1 MRINTK
7 RKVVSKM
14 PVPLGYKI
22 EKGKAVIDE
31 IQAEQI
37 RGIYAGYISGLSYIE
52 AAKAAGVMIR
62 HTGVR
67 NILMNKRYLG
77 DDYYPAIIDQ
87 ETFERAE
94 AERISRQTKSGKLFI
109 DTQTKEKV
117 LATKFYMP
125 RLEKKFEDPF
135 KQAEYI
141 YSLIEVEK

>member
-31 IQAEQI
+31 VQAEQI
-37 RGIYAGYISGLSYIE
+37 KIIYSKYISGLSYIE

-87 ETFERAE
+87 ETFDRAE
-94 AERISRQTKSGKLFI
+94 AERISRQTKTGKLFI
-109 DTQTKEKV
+109 DTQTKETA

>member
-1 MRINTK
+1 
-7 RKVVSKM
+7 M

-31 IQAEQI
+31 VQAEQI
-37 RGIYAGYISGLSYIE
+37 KIIYSKYISGLSYIE

-62 HTGVR
+62 HTSVK

-87 ETFERAE
+87 ETFDRAE

-109 DTQTKEKV
+109 DTQTKETV

-125 RLEKKFEDPF
+125 RLEKKFVDPF

>member
-1 MRINTK
+1 MWINTR

-31 IQAEQI
+31 VQAEQI
-37 RGIYAGYISGLSYIE
+37 RSIYAGYISGLSSIE
-52 AAKAAGVMIR
+52 AAKTAGVTMR

-67 NILMNKRYLG
+67 LMLMNKRYLG

-87 ETFERAE
+87 ETFDRAE

-109 DTQTKEKV
+109 DTQTKETA
-117 LATKFYMP
+117 LASKFYMP

-141 YSLIEVEK
+141 YSSIEVEK

>member
-31 IQAEQI
+31 VQAEQI
-37 RGIYAGYISGLSYIE
+37 RSIYAGYISGLSSIE

>member
-1 MRINTK
+1 MRTNTK

-31 IQAEQI
+31 VQAEQI
-37 RGIYAGYISGLSYIE
+37 KIIYSKYISGLSYIE
-52 AAKAAGVMIR
+52 AAKAAGVTMR

>member
-31 IQAEQI
+31 VQAEQI
-37 RGIYAGYISGLSYIE
+37 KIIYSKYISGLSYIE
-52 AAKAAGVMIR
+52 AAKAAGAMIR

-87 ETFERAE
+87 ETFDRAE
-94 AERISRQTKSGKLFI
+94 AERISRQTKTGKLFI
-109 DTQTKEKV
+109 DTQTKETA

>member
-1 MRINTK
+1 MRINIK

-31 IQAEQI
+31 VQAEQI
-37 RGIYAGYISGLSYIE
+37 KIIYSKYISGLSYIE

>member
-135 KQAEYI
+135 K
-141 YSLIEVEK
+141 

>member
-31 IQAEQI
+31 IQADQI
-37 RGIYAGYISGLSYIE
+37 RRIYEGYISGLSYIE

>member
-1 MRINTK
+1 
-7 RKVVSKM
+7 M

-141 YSLIEVEK
+141 YSQIEVVK

>member
-31 IQAEQI
+31 VQAEQI
-37 RGIYAGYISGLSYIE
+37 KIIYSKYISGLSYIE

-87 ETFERAE
+87 ETFDRAE

>member
-37 RGIYAGYISGLSYIE
+37 KIIYSKYISGLSYIE

-77 DDYYPAIIDQ
+77 DDYYPTIIDQ
-87 ETFERAE
+87 VTFDRAE

>member
-31 IQAEQI
+31 VQAEQI
-37 RGIYAGYISGLSYIE
+37 KIIYSKYISGLSYIE

-62 HTGVR
+62 HTSVK

-87 ETFERAE
+87 ETFDRAE

-109 DTQTKEKV
+109 DTQTKETV